1 MEAWMN
7 SYLGLATI
15 ALAMIAT
22 DVPAAVAE
30 VVIADTTAAAAATT
44 TAALA
49 AAMIVLTTRR
59 VVVIALAAAILP
71 TAVRRQD
78 TRGTKMRV
86 AVF

>member
-1 MEAWMN
+1 MN

-22 DVPAAVAE
+22 DVPTAVAE
-30 VVIADTTAAAAATT
+30 VVIADTTAAATT
-44 TAALA
+44 AAALA

>member
-1 MEAWMN
+1 MS
-7 SYLGLATI
+7 SYLGLATV
-15 ALAMIAT
+15 AVAMIAT
-22 DVPAAVAE
+22 DVPTAVAE
-30 VVIADTTAAAAATT
+30 VVIADTTAVVAAAATT
-44 TAALA
+44 AAALA
-49 AAMIVLTTRR
+49 AAMTVLTTLQ